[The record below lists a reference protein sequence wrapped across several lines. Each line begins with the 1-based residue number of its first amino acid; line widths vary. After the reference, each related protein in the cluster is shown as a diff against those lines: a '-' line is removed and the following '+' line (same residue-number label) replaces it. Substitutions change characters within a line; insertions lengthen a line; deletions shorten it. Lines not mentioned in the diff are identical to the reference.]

1 MAAEIHQFMCLSDNF
16 GVLIHDSATGATA
29 AVDVPEAAPVLAAAK
44 EKGWTISHILV
55 THHHPDH
62 VQGIAEVKA
71 ATGARVI
78 ANGADA
84 HRIPLVDEKVA
95 PGGKAGF
102 GSLVAD
108 VIDTPGHTVGHI
120 NYHFAADR
128 LLLSGDTLFSLG
140 CGRLFEGTPA
150 QMWAALQVLRALPED
165 TRVFCGHEY
174 TASNARFAL
183 TVDPGNAALQAR
195 AEEVFRLREAGK
207 VTLPTTI
214 GQEKRTNPFLR
225 ADDAAIASRLGMAG
239 KSADEVFAELRERKN
254 RA

>member
-1 MAAEIHQFMCLSDNF
+1 VTAQTHQFMCLSDNF
-16 GVLIHDSATGATA
+16 GLLIHDPATGKTA
-29 AVDVPEAAPVLAAAK
+29 AVDVPEAAPVLAAAQ
-44 EKGWTISHILV
+44 EKGWTISHVLV

-71 ATGARVI
+71 ATGAHVI

-95 PGGKAGF
+95 PGGTARF

-128 LLLSGDTLFSLG
+128 LLASGDTLFSLG

-150 QMWAALQVLRALPED
+150 QMWAALKVLRTLPDD

-174 TASNARFAL
+174 TASNAKFAL
-183 TVDPGNAALQAR
+183 TVDPGNAALKAR
-195 AEEVFRLREAGK
+195 AEEVATLRAAGK
-207 VTLPTTI
+207 PTLPTTI
-214 GQEKRTNPFLR
+214 GQEKATNPFLR
-225 ADDAAIASRLGMAG
+225 ADDAAIAATLGMTG
-239 KSADEVFAELRERKN
+239 KPVAEIFAELRERKN
-254 RA
+254 KA